1 MKFRVWLKDSK
12 EYSYDPH
19 WILTGGGNLYYCNP
33 EENYIETENL
43 IDRVEIDFSTEIF
56 DSNGKEI
63 YMNDIVETSDKL
75 LKITADRT
83 SLSLLHSLC
92 KPESTHT
99 ITITG
104 TIRD

>member
-1 MKFRVWLKDSK
+1 MKFRIWLKDLK

-19 WILTGGGNLYYCNP
+19 WILTSGGELYYFNP
-33 EENYIETENL
+33 ELDYKKAENL
-43 IDRVEIDFSTEIF
+43 IDKVEIDFSTEIF

-92 KPESTHT
+92 KPESAYN
-99 ITITG
+99 ITVIKT
-104 TIRD
+104 TRD